1 MDTFSTKLKSVFEKK
16 ATIFR
21 KKLAHQSYISKSQ
34 SGVNSIP
41 NKIEMIKEKNNE
53 SLRYHDADNIDKNRH
68 YRKLMKVK

>member
-21 KKLAHQSYISKSQ
+21 KKLAHQSYIFKSQ

-41 NKIEMIKEKNNE
+41 NKIEMIKEKIMNPCDTMMLTTLIKTDIIEN
-53 SLRYHDADNIDKNRH
+53 
-68 YRKLMKVK
+68 

>member
-41 NKIEMIKEKNNE
+41 NKIETIKEKMMNPCDTMMLTTLIKTDIIEN
-53 SLRYHDADNIDKNRH
+53 
-68 YRKLMKVK
+68 

>member
-1 MDTFSTKLKSVFEKK
+1 METFSTKLKSVFEKK

-41 NKIEMIKEKNNE
+41 NKIEMIKEKIMNPCETIMLITLIKTDITEN
-53 SLRYHDADNIDKNRH
+53 
-68 YRKLMKVK
+68 

>member
-41 NKIEMIKEKNNE
+41 NKMETIKEKIINPCDTIMLTTLIKTDIIEN
-53 SLRYHDADNIDKNRH
+53 
-68 YRKLMKVK
+68 

>member
-21 KKLAHQSYISKSQ
+21 KKPAHQSYISKSQ

-41 NKIEMIKEKNNE
+41 NKIETIKEKIMNPCDTIMLTTLIKTDIMEN
-53 SLRYHDADNIDKNRH
+53 
-68 YRKLMKVK
+68 